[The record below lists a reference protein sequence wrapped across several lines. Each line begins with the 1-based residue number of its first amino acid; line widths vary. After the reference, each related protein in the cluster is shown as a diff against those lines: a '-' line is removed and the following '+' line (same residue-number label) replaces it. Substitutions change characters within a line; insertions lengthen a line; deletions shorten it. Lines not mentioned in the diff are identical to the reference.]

1 MRKDWKYALLV
12 IDQSFNIL
20 LLYPLSY
27 FWLVTIL
34 TKILRGKYL
43 FYLTMRQR
51 IFYFLFHLIWC
62 FSFVI
67 IKENI
72 LQNQDVCCVLAVHF
86 DLRLDV
92 KLIHNLFIINLHTGG
107 TIWRVSELLLFVLLR
122 LLKLPSNSLN
132 SVCSLD
138 RRTEHQDR
146 IYTMDSF

>member
-43 FYLTMRQR
+43 FYSTMRQR
-51 IFYFLFHLIWC
+51 IFISYFIWC

-67 IKENI
+67 IKENM
-72 LQNQDVCCVLAVHF
+72 LQNQDVCFVLAIHF

-107 TIWRVSELLLFVLLR
+107 TIWRASELLLFVLLR

-146 IYTMDSF
+146 IYTTMDSF